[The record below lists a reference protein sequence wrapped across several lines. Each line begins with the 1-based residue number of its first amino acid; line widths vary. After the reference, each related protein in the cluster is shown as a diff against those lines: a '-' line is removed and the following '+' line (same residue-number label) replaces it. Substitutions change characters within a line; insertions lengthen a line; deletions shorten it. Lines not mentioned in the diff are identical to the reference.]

1 MPKLHMH
8 PAPFAR
14 LPWHGHRRSHMLVRH
29 IADTSVPSSCAPI
42 RCAPIRSAIR
52 GFLPSSFRR
61 HLPGIF
67 FVLVAETKYLICAHT
82 LLVYIGVS
90 SQQEMR
96 SFRGA
101 GIHPLHYL
109 LRAAYIASAVLSQPK
124 YANIPDGCGPHCDVL
139 HAKHTNPSTQFVRE
153 YISTVSF
160 ENWLLRFS
168 TPHDLYVRQG
178 LCAYPLYCLLGST
191 FVAILYSSATSQA
204 SQCIY
209 RFGPGQCLPVL
220 KQKQK
225 QSGPWQIT
233 LAKNTRPLLIKEF
246 VLPLLPFCFNLQ
258 PLLLQ
263 GLRLHTAT

>member
-1 MPKLHMH
+1 M
-8 PAPFAR
+8 
-14 LPWHGHRRSHMLVRH
+14 
-29 IADTSVPSSCAPI
+29 
-42 RCAPIRSAIR
+42 
-52 GFLPSSFRR
+52 
-61 HLPGIF
+61 
-67 FVLVAETKYLICAHT
+67 ICAHT
-82 LLVYIGVS
+82 LLVYIGVT

-109 LRAAYIASAVLSQPK
+109 LRAAYFASAVLSQPK
-124 YANIPDGCGPHCDVL
+124 HANIPDGCGPHCDVL

-178 LCAYPLYCLLGST
+178 LCAYPLYRLLGST
-191 FVAILYSSATSQA
+191 FGAILYSSATRQA
-204 SQCIY
+204 SKCIY
-209 RFGPGQCLPVL
+209 RFVLGQCLPVK

-246 VLPLLPFCFNLQ
+246 VLPCFLSASICNHSFFKVFDSTPPRRSDERDLERTLEQ
-258 PLLLQ
+258 SQRSRAASL
-263 GLRLHTAT
+263 TA